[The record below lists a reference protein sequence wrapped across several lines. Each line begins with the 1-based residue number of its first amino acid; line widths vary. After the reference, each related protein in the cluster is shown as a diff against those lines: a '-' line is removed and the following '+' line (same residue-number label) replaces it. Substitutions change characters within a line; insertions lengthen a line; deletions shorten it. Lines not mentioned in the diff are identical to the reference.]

1 MLRTTVMLPSNLKNK
16 AQAFASKKG
25 ISVGEL
31 IRESLEIA
39 LLQAKGALCM
49 DPFFEDTHFFTGDIP
64 NDLSANHDKFFHS
77 IVTLPR
83 PVLQGYRKWERI
95 RMRTS

>member
-1 MLRTTVMLPSNLKNK
+1 MLRTTVMLPSSLKNK

-31 IRESLEIA
+31 IRKSLEDT
-39 LLQAKGALCM
+39 LLQAKSALPN

-64 NDLSANHDKFFHS
+64 TDLSANHDEYLYDNIH
-77 IVTLPR
+77 
-83 PVLQGYRKWERI
+83 
-95 RMRTS
+95 